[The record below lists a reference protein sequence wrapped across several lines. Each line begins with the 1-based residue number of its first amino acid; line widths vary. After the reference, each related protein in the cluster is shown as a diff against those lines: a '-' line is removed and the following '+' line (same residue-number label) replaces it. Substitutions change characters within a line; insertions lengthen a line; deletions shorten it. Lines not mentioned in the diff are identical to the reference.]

1 MLAIVRDMIKIY
13 VIAQESAVILESVQL
28 IADSGYDLDQFSPQR
43 TSRPRPNEL
52 PAEKKPHNDLHDMG
66 NTGFHCV
73 ARRSEQNPYR
83 GRFRKRKIKHAKG
96 RAS

>member
-1 MLAIVRDMIKIY
+1 MPAIVRDMIKIY

-52 PAEKKPHNDLHDMG
+52 PAEKNRIMISTIWAIRDFTALRGALNRIH
-66 NTGFHCV
+66 TGV
-73 ARRSEQNPYR
+73 ASEN
-83 GRFRKRKIKHAKG
+83 GK
-96 RAS
+96 